1 MFQTKT
7 ECVWPW
13 LCSAYPGPSA
23 SRHYLHIR
31 KYIKWSIRMPCVFRW
46 PDMIKITTGPF
57 QSVDI
62 SSLIKSIVKEWA
74 YATAWMTVALFL
86 KAKVKV
92 HKEPSEVTPSIYCL
106 PLQFLQAF
114 FLYLTYTVTLSAW
127 GLVTKAAKK
136 RTEKAWCDS
145 PHKWNKKKKILRH
158 PPPSIKRNSPTNLE
172 KAKQTKS
179 CHRKGS

>member
-1 MFQTKT
+1 MTLLCLSWSFSQQALSSHTKVHQMEHRNAMCLQMT
-7 ECVWPW
+7 R
-13 LCSAYPGPSA
+13 YDKN
-23 SRHYLHIR
+23 HI
-31 KYIKWSIRMPCVFRW
+31 
-46 PDMIKITTGPF
+46 TGPF

-74 YATAWMTVALFL
+74 YATAWTTVALLL
-86 KAKVKV
+86 KARVKV
-92 HKEPSEVTPSIYCL
+92 HEEPSEVTPSIYCL

-145 PHKWNKKKKILRH
+145 PHKWNKKKILRH

-179 CHRKGS
+179 RHRKGS